1 MFNEFISYMR
11 GQTGMSSI
19 ILALVAGLVIV
30 LLVLP
35 FHEWAHGYIA
45 SKLGDPT
52 AKKMGRLT
60 LNPLAHV
67 DPMGSAL
74 LVLFGFGWAKPVP
87 VNPYY
92 FRKPKRDM
100 ALVALAGPVANI
112 IAAFVGAV
120 LCDLYIVLYYKL
132 DLFGNLFN
140 SKMPYYIVAFFTYYI
155 LINCTLAIFNL
166 IPFPPLDGSRILSA
180 FLPDRAYMVLMRNER
195 IFFGVL
201 IILMLTGAFSTI
213 ISVPT
218 SWLYDGIMWLAGLPF
233 KLFIH

>member
-1 MFNEFISYMR
+1 MFDEFISYMR
-11 GQTGMSSI
+11 GQSGMSSI
-19 ILALVAGLVIV
+19 LLALAAGLVIV
-30 LLVLP
+30 LLILP
-35 FHEWAHGYIA
+35 FHEWAHGYVA

-67 DPMGSAL
+67 DPIGAAL

-92 FRKPKRDM
+92 LRKPKRDM
-100 ALVALAGPVANI
+100 ALIALAGPVANI
-112 IAAFVGAV
+112 IAAFVGAL
-120 LCDLYIVLYYKL
+120 LCDLYIVLYYKTGL
-132 DLFGNLFN
+132 FADLFD
-140 SKMPYYIVAFFTYYI
+140 SKMPYYIVSFFVYYI
-155 LINCTLAIFNL
+155 TINCTLAIFNL

-180 FLPDRAYMVLMRNER
+180 FLPDGVYIKLMQNER

-201 IILMLTGAFSTI
+201 IILMMTGVFSTI
-213 ISVPT
+213 VGVPT
-218 SWLYDGIMWLAGLPF
+218 YGLYSGIMWLARLPF

>member
-87 VNPYY
+87 VNPY
-92 FRKPKRDM
+92 
-100 ALVALAGPVANI
+100 
-112 IAAFVGAV
+112 
-120 LCDLYIVLYYKL
+120 
-132 DLFGNLFN
+132 
-140 SKMPYYIVAFFTYYI
+140 
-155 LINCTLAIFNL
+155 
-166 IPFPPLDGSRILSA
+166 
-180 FLPDRAYMVLMRNER
+180 
-195 IFFGVL
+195 
-201 IILMLTGAFSTI
+201 
-213 ISVPT
+213 
-218 SWLYDGIMWLAGLPF
+218 
-233 KLFIH
+233 